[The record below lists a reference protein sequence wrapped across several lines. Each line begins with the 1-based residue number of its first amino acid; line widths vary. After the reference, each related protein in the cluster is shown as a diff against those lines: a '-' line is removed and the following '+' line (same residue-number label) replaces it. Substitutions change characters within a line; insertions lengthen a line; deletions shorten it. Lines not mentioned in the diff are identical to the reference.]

1 MVNGRVY
8 RKNGVPKDNTQNG
21 TPAGTSRN
29 TSYNESGNN
38 QTHKVTN
45 ETGCCWVFY
54 LVVYVVVAA
63 ILSGLKNEFV
73 GLCFQGRPIFSRFF
87 QIFTKPTPG
96 ILHKKISFSPR
107 FLCKTENREKIKKI
121 SKKGLTVAR

>member
-1 MVNGRVY
+1 MKKESQKMKKTNQSNKQETELFVVNGRVY
-8 RKNGVPKDNTQNG
+8 RKNGAPKDNTQNY

-38 QTHKVTN
+38 QTHKATN

-63 ILSGLKNEFV
+63 ILAAAGAGVAALAWPLAVGIIVFIAGLIV
-73 GLCFQGRPIFSRFF
+73 YCF
-87 QIFTKPTPG
+87 
-96 ILHKKISFSPR
+96 
-107 FLCKTENREKIKKI
+107 
-121 SKKGLTVAR
+121 KG

>member
-8 RKNGVPKDNTQNG
+8 RKNGIPNKNTQNN
-21 TPAGTSRN
+21 TPVDTSSS
-29 TSYNESGNN
+29 TSNKSSGNN

-63 ILSGLKNEFV
+63 IFSGLKNEFV
-73 GLCFQGRPIFSRFF
+73 D
-87 QIFTKPTPG
+87 
-96 ILHKKISFSPR
+96 
-107 FLCKTENREKIKKI
+107 
-121 SKKGLTVAR
+121 

>member
-1 MVNGRVY
+1 MKKTNQSNKQETELFVVNGRVY

-45 ETGCCWVFY
+45 KTRCCWVFY

-63 ILSGLKNEFV
+63 ILAAAGAGVAALAW
-73 GLCFQGRPIFSRFF
+73 P
-87 QIFTKPTPG
+87 
-96 ILHKKISFSPR
+96 
-107 FLCKTENREKIKKI
+107 
-121 SKKGLTVAR
+121 LTVGIIVFIAGLIVYCFKG